1 MSQRELS
8 SPGVSYAYIS
18 RIEAGARRPSVKA
31 LRLLA
36 RKLKVS
42 PEYLERGS
50 DLRETDERELE
61 LAEAE
66 LQVRLGE
73 DGQGRAAEAA
83 LARVLEEAL
92 ASGETAIA
100 CRARIGLGLA
110 AARSGKD
117 AEAVEQLEAALAVEP
132 LQAAG
137 RPDVYATLGR
147 AYSNLGQPQRAVELF
162 EGCLAEVRA
171 QEPPDQASEIRYA
184 TYLSYALTDAGD
196 SERAQRLLVDLAED
210 PLESADSYTRVR
222 LFWSL
227 GRVATRE
234 GRTLSGLSY
243 FRRAVA
249 LLEATEDTL
258 HLAQAHVSCAWAL
271 TKSGRAQEAGGHLEI
286 AEQLFGPKPDPADLG
301 WLQDRAGQ
309 AGGCPRPGRRG
320 GSSSAGGAGSLGNER
335 PRRARRRLLGSCRG
349 IRPRGRHRLGRRHV
363 PPCGRVCSPATGRA
377 VTPRPPAAPGRSSCA
392 GPAASKRRSTC
403 SNEPSRSARSH
414 RATRCQTARENRRT
428 TRRQPPA
435 VSQHECRGA
444 ELVICDICGETYDE
458 KAYQIVVPVL
468 RASFDKIECAER
480 ALERELRKAKR
491 PARRGSAL
499 RRG

>member
-1 MSQRELS
+1 VGQRLRRLRRARGMSQRELS

-73 DGQGRAAEAA
+73 DGDTAEAA

-100 CRARIGLGLA
+100 CRAGIGLGLA
-110 AARSGKD
+110 AARSGRD
-117 AEAVEQLEAALAVEP
+117 AEAVEHLEAALAVEP

-147 AYSNLGQPQRAVELF
+147 AYSNIGQPQRAVELF

-171 QEPPDQASEIRYA
+171 QDPPDQSSEIRYA
-184 TYLSYALTDAGD
+184 TYLSYALTDAGE
-196 SERAQRLLVDLAED
+196 SERAQRLLVELAED

-271 TKSGRAQEAGGHLEI
+271 TKSGRAQEAGGHLEL
-286 AEQLFGPKPDPADLG
+286 AEQLFGPKTDPADLG
-301 WLQDRAGQ
+301 WLGTEQAKRAVALGQGAEAVARAREALAALGTSDPGERGDASWALAEGYGLEGDIDSADATFRQAVELLAGHRPSRDSAAACRSWAKLLRRAGREQ
-309 AGGCPRPGRRG
+309 EA
-320 GSSSAGGAGSLGNER
+320 LDVLE
-335 PRRARRRLLGSCRG
+335 
-349 IRPRGRHRLGRRHV
+349 
-363 PPCGRVCSPATGRA
+363 RA
-377 VTPRPPAAPGRSSCA
+377 VEIG
-392 GPAASKRRSTC
+392 
-403 SNEPSRSARSH
+403 N
-414 RATRCQTARENRRT
+414 
-428 TRRQPPA
+428 
-435 VSQHECRGA
+435 
-444 ELVICDICGETYDE
+444 
-458 KAYQIVVPVL
+458 
-468 RASFDKIECAER
+468 
-480 ALERELRKAKR
+480 
-491 PARRGSAL
+491 
-499 RRG
+499 

>member
-1 MSQRELS
+1 MSSNPAETIGQRLRRLRLDRGLSQRELS
-8 SPGVSYAYIS
+8 APGVSYAYIS

-73 DGQGRAAEAA
+73 DGQGQAAEAA

-110 AARSGKD
+110 AARDGRD
-117 AEAVEQLEAALAVEP
+117 AEAVEQLEAALVVEP

-147 AYSNLGQPQRAVELF
+147 AYSNLGQPQRAVVLF

-184 TYLSYALTDAGD
+184 TYLSYALTDAGE
-196 SERAQRLLVDLAED
+196 SERAERLLVDLAEG

-301 WLQDRAGQ
+301 WLRTEQAKRAVVLGQ
-309 AGGCPRPGRRG
+309 GAEAVARAQEALAALGTSDPGERGDASLALAEGYGLEGDIDSADATFRQAVELLAGHRPSRDSAAACRSWAKLLRRPGREQE
-320 GSSSAGGAGSLGNER
+320 ALDVLE
-335 PRRARRRLLGSCRG
+335 
-349 IRPRGRHRLGRRHV
+349 
-363 PPCGRVCSPATGRA
+363 RA
-377 VTPRPPAAPGRSSCA
+377 VEI
-392 GPAASKRRSTC
+392 GP
-403 SNEPSRSARSH
+403 
-414 RATRCQTARENRRT
+414 
-428 TRRQPPA
+428 
-435 VSQHECRGA
+435 
-444 ELVICDICGETYDE
+444 
-458 KAYQIVVPVL
+458 
-468 RASFDKIECAER
+468 
-480 ALERELRKAKR
+480 
-491 PARRGSAL
+491 
-499 RRG
+499 

>member
-1 MSQRELS
+1 MASRSQPETVGQRLRRLRRERGMSQRELS

-36 RKLKVS
+36 QKLKVT

-66 LQVRLGE
+66 LQVRLSE
-73 DGQGRAAEAA
+73 DGAAADA
-83 LARVLEEAL
+83 SLRRVLEEAL
-92 ASGETAIA
+92 ASGETAMA
-100 CRARIGLGLA
+100 CRAQIGLGLA
-110 AARSGKD
+110 AARHGRD
-117 AEAVEQLEAALAVEP
+117 AEAVEHLEAALVIEP

-147 AYSNLGQPQRAVELF
+147 AYSNLGRPQRAVELF

-171 QEPPDQASEIRYA
+171 QDPPDSASEIRYA
-184 TYLSYALTDAGD
+184 TYLSYALTDAGE
-196 SERAQRLLVDLAED
+196 SERAERLLVELANG

-234 GRTLSGLSY
+234 GRTLSGLAY

-271 TKSGRAQEAGGHLEI
+271 TKSGRAQEAGAHLEL
-286 AEQLFGPKPDPADLG
+286 ADRLFGPKPDPADLA
-301 WLQDRAGQ
+301 WLRTEQAKRAVALGQGAEAVSHAQEALAALGTSDPGERGDASWALAEGYGLEGDIDSADAAFRQAVELLAVHRPSRDSAAACRSWAKLLRRAGREQ
-309 AGGCPRPGRRG
+309 EA
-320 GSSSAGGAGSLGNER
+320 LDVLE
-335 PRRARRRLLGSCRG
+335 
-349 IRPRGRHRLGRRHV
+349 
-363 PPCGRVCSPATGRA
+363 RA
-377 VTPRPPAAPGRSSCA
+377 V
-392 GPAASKRRSTC
+392 
-403 SNEPSRSARSH
+403 EI
-414 RATRCQTARENRRT
+414 
-428 TRRQPPA
+428 
-435 VSQHECRGA
+435 GA
-444 ELVICDICGETYDE
+444 
-458 KAYQIVVPVL
+458 
-468 RASFDKIECAER
+468 
-480 ALERELRKAKR
+480 
-491 PARRGSAL
+491 
-499 RRG
+499 

>member
-1 MSQRELS
+1 MAPRRSEPETVGQRLRRLRRERGLSQRELS

-50 DLRETDERELE
+50 DLRETDERELK

-73 DGQGRAAEAA
+73 DEEAAEAA

-110 AARSGKD
+110 AARGGRD
-117 AEAVEQLEAALAVEP
+117 AEAVEHLEAALAVEP

-147 AYSNLGQPQRAVELF
+147 AYSDLGQPQRAVELF

-171 QEPPDQASEIRYA
+171 QDPPDQASEIRYA
-184 TYLSYALTDAGD
+184 TYLSYALTDAGE
-196 SERAQRLLVDLAED
+196 SQRAQRLLVDLAED
-210 PLESADSYTRVR
+210 PLETADSYSRVR

-227 GRVATRE
+227 GRIATRE

-258 HLAQAHVSCAWAL
+258 HLARAHISCAWAL
-271 TKSGRAQEAGGHLEI
+271 SKSGRAQEAGGHLEI

-301 WLQDRAGQ
+301 WLRTEQAKRAVALGQGAEAVARAQEALAALGSSDPGERGDASWALAEGYGLEGDIDSADAAFRQAVELLAGHRPNRDSAAACRSWAKVLRRAGREQ
-309 AGGCPRPGRRG
+309 EA
-320 GSSSAGGAGSLGNER
+320 LDVLE
-335 PRRARRRLLGSCRG
+335 
-349 IRPRGRHRLGRRHV
+349 
-363 PPCGRVCSPATGRA
+363 RA
-377 VTPRPPAAPGRSSCA
+377 V
-392 GPAASKRRSTC
+392 
-403 SNEPSRSARSH
+403 EI
-414 RATRCQTARENRRT
+414 
-428 TRRQPPA
+428 
-435 VSQHECRGA
+435 GA
-444 ELVICDICGETYDE
+444 
-458 KAYQIVVPVL
+458 
-468 RASFDKIECAER
+468 
-480 ALERELRKAKR
+480 
-491 PARRGSAL
+491 
-499 RRG
+499 

>member
-1 MSQRELS
+1 MTPRSEPERVGQRLRRLRRERGLSQRELS

-66 LQVRLGE
+66 LQVRLGD
-73 DGQGRAAEAA
+73 DGAAAEAT
-83 LARVLEEAL
+83 LARVLEEAH

-110 AARSGKD
+110 AARNGRD
-117 AEAVEQLEAALAVEP
+117 AEAVEHLEGALAVEP

-171 QEPPDQASEIRYA
+171 QDPRDAGSEVRYA
-184 TYLSYALTDAGD
+184 TYLSYALTDAG
-196 SERAQRLLVDLAED
+196 EPQRAERLLVELAED

-234 GRTLSGLSY
+234 GRTLSGLAY

-271 TKSGRAQEAGGHLEI
+271 TKSGRAQEAGAHLEL

-301 WLQDRAGQ
+301 WLRTEQAKRAIGLGQ
-309 AGGCPRPGRRG
+309 GADAVARAQEALAALGTSDPGERGDASWALAEGYGLEGDIESADAAFRQAIELLAGRR
-320 GSSSAGGAGSLGNER
+320 
-335 PRRARRRLLGSCRG
+335 
-349 IRPRGRHRLGRRHV
+349 
-363 PPCGRVCSPATGRA
+363 
-377 VTPRPPAAPGRSSCA
+377 
-392 GPAASKRRSTC
+392 
-403 SNEPSRSARSH
+403 PSRDTAAACRSW
-414 RATRCQTARENRRT
+414 AK
-428 TRRQPPA
+428 
-435 VSQHECRGA
+435 
-444 ELVICDICGETYDE
+444 L
-458 KAYQIVVPVL
+458 
-468 RASFDKIECAER
+468 
-480 ALERELRKAKR
+480 LRKAGR
-491 PARRGSAL
+491 EQEAL
-499 RRG
+499 DVLERAVEIGT

>member
-1 MSQRELS
+1 MAPVPEPESVGQRLRRLRRERGLSQRELS

-50 DLRETDERELE
+50 DLRETDERELD

-66 LQVRLGE
+66 LQIRLGE
-73 DGQGRAAEAA
+73 DAPAAEVA
-83 LARVLEEAL
+83 LARVLEEAA
-92 ASGETAIA
+92 ASGDTATA
-100 CRARIGLGLA
+100 SRARIGLGLA
-110 AARSGKD
+110 AARDGRD
-117 AEAVEQLEAALAVEP
+117 AEAVEHLEAALAAEP
-132 LQAAG
+132 VQAAG

-147 AYSNLGQPQRAVELF
+147 AYSNLGDPQRAVELF

-171 QEPPDQASEIRYA
+171 QEPPDPPSEIRYA

-196 SERAQRLLVDLAED
+196 SERAERLLTELAEE
-210 PLESADSYTRVR
+210 PLEAADSYTRVR

-234 GRTLSGLSY
+234 GRTLSGLAY

-271 TKSGRAQEAGGHLEI
+271 SKSGRAQEAGGHLDL

-301 WLQDRAGQ
+301 WLRTEQAKRAVTLGQ
-309 AGGCPRPGRRG
+309 GEEAIAHAQEALEALGTSDPGERGDASWALAEGYAHVGDIDAADQAFRRAVELLDGHRPGRD
-320 GSSSAGGAGSLGNER
+320 SAA
-335 PRRARRRLLGSCRG
+335 ARRSWAKL
-349 IRPRGRHRLGRRHV
+349 
-363 PPCGRVCSPATGRA
+363 
-377 VTPRPPAAPGRSSCA
+377 
-392 GPAASKRRSTC
+392 
-403 SNEPSRSARSH
+403 
-414 RATRCQTARENRRT
+414 
-428 TRRQPPA
+428 
-435 VSQHECRGA
+435 
-444 ELVICDICGETYDE
+444 
-458 KAYQIVVPVL
+458 
-468 RASFDKIECAER
+468 
-480 ALERELRKAKR
+480 LRKAGR
-491 PARRGSAL
+491 EQEAL
-499 RRG
+499 DVLEQAVEIGA

>member
-1 MSQRELS
+1 VTSDVNPESVGERLRRLRRERGLSQRELS

-50 DLRETDERELE
+50 DLRETDERELA

-73 DGQGRAAEAA
+73 DGAAAEAA
-83 LARVLEEAL
+83 LARVLEEAQ
-92 ASGETAIA
+92 ATGETAIA
-100 CRARIGLGLA
+100 SRARIGLGLA
-110 AARSGKD
+110 AARNGRD
-117 AEAVEQLEAALAVEP
+117 AEVVEHLEAALAVEP

-162 EGCLAEVRA
+162 EGCMAEVRA
-171 QEPPDQASEIRYA
+171 QDPPDAGSEIRYA
-184 TYLSYALTDAGD
+184 TYLSYALTDAGQ
-196 SERAQRLLVDLAED
+196 SERAERLLVELAEG

-234 GRTLSGLSY
+234 GRTLSGLAY

-271 TKSGRAQEAGGHLEI
+271 TKSGRAQEAGGHLEL

-301 WLQDRAGQ
+301 WLRTEQAKRAVALGQGAEAVARAQEALASLGTSDPGERGDASWALAEGYGLEGDVDSADAAFGEAVELLAAGHRPSRDSAAACRSWAKLLRRAGREQ
-309 AGGCPRPGRRG
+309 EA
-320 GSSSAGGAGSLGNER
+320 LDVLE
-335 PRRARRRLLGSCRG
+335 
-349 IRPRGRHRLGRRHV
+349 
-363 PPCGRVCSPATGRA
+363 RA
-377 VTPRPPAAPGRSSCA
+377 V
-392 GPAASKRRSTC
+392 
-403 SNEPSRSARSH
+403 EI
-414 RATRCQTARENRRT
+414 
-428 TRRQPPA
+428 
-435 VSQHECRGA
+435 GA
-444 ELVICDICGETYDE
+444 
-458 KAYQIVVPVL
+458 
-468 RASFDKIECAER
+468 
-480 ALERELRKAKR
+480 
-491 PARRGSAL
+491 
-499 RRG
+499 

>member
-1 MSQRELS
+1 VGQRLRRLRRERGMSQRELS

-73 DGQGRAAEAA
+73 DGQGQAAEAA

-110 AARSGKD
+110 AARNGRD
-117 AEAVEQLEAALAVEP
+117 AEAVEP

-147 AYSNLGQPQRAVELF
+147 AYSNIGQPQRAVELF

-171 QEPPDQASEIRYA
+171 QDPPDQSSEIRYA
-184 TYLSYALTDAGD
+184 TYLSYALTDAGE
-196 SERAQRLLVDLAED
+196 SERAQRLLAELAED

-271 TKSGRAQEAGGHLEI
+271 TKSGRAQEAGGHLEL
-286 AEQLFGPKPDPADLG
+286 AEQLFGPKTDPADLG
-301 WLQDRAGQ
+301 WLRTEQAKRAVALGQGAEAVTRAQEALAALGTSDPGERGDASWALAEGYGLEGDIDSADATFRQAVELLAGHRPSRDSAAACRSWAKLLRRAGREQ
-309 AGGCPRPGRRG
+309 EA
-320 GSSSAGGAGSLGNER
+320 LDVLE
-335 PRRARRRLLGSCRG
+335 
-349 IRPRGRHRLGRRHV
+349 
-363 PPCGRVCSPATGRA
+363 RA
-377 VTPRPPAAPGRSSCA
+377 VEIGT
-392 GPAASKRRSTC
+392 
-403 SNEPSRSARSH
+403 
-414 RATRCQTARENRRT
+414 
-428 TRRQPPA
+428 
-435 VSQHECRGA
+435 
-444 ELVICDICGETYDE
+444 
-458 KAYQIVVPVL
+458 
-468 RASFDKIECAER
+468 
-480 ALERELRKAKR
+480 
-491 PARRGSAL
+491 
-499 RRG
+499 

>member
-1 MSQRELS
+1 MAPGSETVGQRLRRLRRERGLSQRELS

-73 DGQGRAAEAA
+73 DGATAEAA
-83 LARVLEEAL
+83 LARVLEEANVT
-92 ASGETAIA
+92 GETAIA

-110 AARSGKD
+110 AARNGRD
-117 AEAVEQLEAALAVEP
+117 AEAVEHLEDALTVEP
-132 LQAAG
+132 LKAAG

-171 QEPPDQASEIRYA
+171 QDPRDAASEIRYA

-196 SERAQRLLVDLAED
+196 SEPAERLLVELAED
-210 PLESADSYTRVR
+210 PLEGADSYTRVR

-271 TKSGRAQEAGGHLEI
+271 TKSGRAQEAGGHLEL

-301 WLQDRAGQ
+301 WLQTEQAKRAVALGQGAEAVARAQEALAALGTSDPGERGDASWALAEGYGLEGDIDAADAAFRQAVELLAGHRPSRDSAAACRSWAKLLRRAGREQ
-309 AGGCPRPGRRG
+309 EA
-320 GSSSAGGAGSLGNER
+320 LDVLE
-335 PRRARRRLLGSCRG
+335 
-349 IRPRGRHRLGRRHV
+349 
-363 PPCGRVCSPATGRA
+363 RA
-377 VTPRPPAAPGRSSCA
+377 V
-392 GPAASKRRSTC
+392 
-403 SNEPSRSARSH
+403 EI
-414 RATRCQTARENRRT
+414 
-428 TRRQPPA
+428 
-435 VSQHECRGA
+435 GA
-444 ELVICDICGETYDE
+444 
-458 KAYQIVVPVL
+458 
-468 RASFDKIECAER
+468 
-480 ALERELRKAKR
+480 
-491 PARRGSAL
+491 
-499 RRG
+499 